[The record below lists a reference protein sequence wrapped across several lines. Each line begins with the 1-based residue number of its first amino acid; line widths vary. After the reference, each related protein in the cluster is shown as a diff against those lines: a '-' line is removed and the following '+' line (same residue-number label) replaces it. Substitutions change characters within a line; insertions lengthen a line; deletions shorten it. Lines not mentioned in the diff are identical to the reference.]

1 MYDLI
6 AVGDTDKQTAE
17 YNSYGSLVKRLRRRP
32 LTAKTGVRFPYELL
46 NRRNRDKKLE
56 NSIITGFHSFL
67 FIFLIRYFEYVMKT
81 ILGGDVI
88 AKNKIYWSYV
98 SYFIIGIRL

>member
-1 MYDLI
+1 MAYYTINGFKNTEICIKMTNIPVSRNNYKKVLAFYKKLLYDLI

-46 NRRNRDKKLE
+46 
-56 NSIITGFHSFL
+56 T
-67 FIFLIRYFEYVMKT
+67 V
-81 ILGGDVI
+81 
-88 AKNKIYWSYV
+88 
-98 SYFIIGIRL
+98 